1 MPGRFA
7 FSHPIEV
14 RFRDCDAMG
23 HVNNA
28 VYFSYFEQCRL
39 MHWRALTGGPS
50 PLTSII
56 IARTECDYR
65 SPARFGDRLDVA
77 TRIASIG
84 GSSVTMAYE
93 IRQQASGRLVAEG
106 KAVLVSYDYHA
117 GASRPFPPETRAL
130 LERAIGAQDDRDP
143 API

>member
-1 MPGRFA
+1 
-7 FSHPIEV
+7 
-14 RFRDCDAMG
+14 MG

-65 SPARFGDRLDVA
+65 SPARFGDRLEVA

-84 GSSVTMAYE
+84 RSSLTMAYE
-93 IRQQASGRLVAEG
+93 VRQQATGRLVAEG
-106 KAVLVSYDYHA
+106 RAVLVSYDYQA
-117 GASRPFPPETRAL
+117 GTSRLFPPETRVM
-130 LERAIGAQDDRDP
+130 LERAIQAQENADPSEGA
-143 API
+143 